1 MRNHVVLNII
11 FVMGLVF
18 TVTSQESKSLKTIQH
33 QTSSALAPEKVEDI
47 QNKIARIESHLQAI
61 ETKRAHVLS
70 SESETQLAIESGWF
84 ASMVEIQEQ
93 LTIKKAE
100 LINYLNSFDDE

>member
-1 MRNHVVLNII
+1 MRNHVFLNII

-18 TVTSQESKSLKTIQH
+18 TVTSQESKSLKTTQH

-93 LTIKKAE
+93 LIIKKTE
-100 LINYLNSFDDE
+100 LVNYLNSFDDE

>member
-1 MRNHVVLNII
+1 MRNHVFLNII
-11 FVMGLVF
+11 FLVGLVF
-18 TVTSQESKSLKTIQH
+18 TATSQESKSLKTTQH
-33 QTSSALAPEKVEDI
+33 QSSSALAPEKVEEI

-93 LTIKKAE
+93 LITKKAE